1 MTKDKW
7 ILQVV
12 QEGLRLQFKEI
23 PKGTGTK
30 ETNLASSPMNLY
42 ILEEVHILLEKNVVE
57 VVPKGQESQGFYS
70 TFFVVQKKDGSYR
83 PILNLRNLNTH
94 LQVPHFKMETLKSIT
109 AALRIGE
116 WAFTL
121 DLQDAYLHIPVY
133 QYHRQ
138 YLRFCVQ
145 GHHYQFRAM
154 PFGLATAPRIFTK
167 FMSAIGSFLHT
178 RQIFIHMYLDDWL
191 VRSQDKKILLKN
203 QEFILSLLDK
213 LGLLVNWKKS
223 NLVPSQTIQYLGAI
237 FNFQLGLIY
246 PTEDRHLSLLQA
258 IARMENLSQVSAQW
272 FLRLL
277 GLMTACIGLVPAAHL
292 HMRPIQFYLLHFW
305 RSHKDSLDSLVPI
318 RQFLVDHLQWWKIRQ
333 HIFVGVPLQEKHS
346 VTLWTDASVHGWG
359 AHMDSLQVSG
369 RWAKHHLDCH
379 INWLEMKAVQL
390 ALEHFKQ
397 HVRNQSVLLR
407 CDNSTV
413 VSYINKQGG
422 TKSFNLCLLTWELL
436 QWCQENSIVLKA
448 AHIPGKRNILAD
460 DLSRGKTVIRL
471 TEWSLNQEIADTL
484 FKIFPTPNL
493 DLFATKE
500 NRKLQVYCSPYP
512 DPEAIA
518 SDALSIDWTGMWA
531 YAYPPP
537 ILIPLVLKKIQD
549 EQCKV
554 LLIAPL
560 APNRPWFPLLLELL
574 VDFPRRL
581 PHIDNL
587 LSQNR
592 GQVWHPNPATLNLG
606 AWVVSKDKALRK
618 DFLRRLSNISVNQ
631 GVHQLENCI
640 THDWL
645 YTENSAGKDMWI
657 PVQHL

>member
-57 VVPKGQESQGFYS
+57 VVPKGQEGQGFYS
-70 TFFVVQKKDGSYR
+70 TSFVVQKKDGSYR

-167 FMSAIGSFLHT
+167 VMSAIGSFLHT
-178 RQIFIHMYLDDWL
+178 RQIFMHMYLDDWL

-305 RSHKDSLDSLVPI
+305 RPHKDSLDSLVPI

-333 HIFVGVPLQEKHS
+333 HIFVGVPLQENILLPFGQMHLF
-346 VTLWTDASVHGWG
+346 TAG
-359 AHMDSLQVSG
+359 AH
-369 RWAKHHLDCH
+369 
-379 INWLEMKAVQL
+379 
-390 ALEHFKQ
+390 
-397 HVRNQSVLLR
+397 
-407 CDNSTV
+407 
-413 VSYINKQGG
+413 
-422 TKSFNLCLLTWELL
+422 TWILYK
-436 QWCQENSIVLKA
+436 CPA
-448 AHIPGKRNILAD
+448 DGPNI
-460 DLSRGKTVIRL
+460 I
-471 TEWSLNQEIADTL
+471 
-484 FKIFPTPNL
+484 
-493 DLFATKE
+493 
-500 NRKLQVYCSPYP
+500 
-512 DPEAIA
+512 
-518 SDALSIDWTGMWA
+518 
-531 YAYPPP
+531 
-537 ILIPLVLKKIQD
+537 
-549 EQCKV
+549 
-554 LLIAPL
+554 
-560 APNRPWFPLLLELL
+560 
-574 VDFPRRL
+574 
-581 PHIDNL
+581 
-587 LSQNR
+587 
-592 GQVWHPNPATLNLG
+592 
-606 AWVVSKDKALRK
+606 
-618 DFLRRLSNISVNQ
+618 
-631 GVHQLENCI
+631 
-640 THDWL
+640 
-645 YTENSAGKDMWI
+645 
-657 PVQHL
+657 